1 MKYSLDDISI
11 IPARISSINH
21 RSECNPCNFDDML
34 PLFTAPMSSVIDDKN
49 YQIFMDNKINTI
61 IPRNVPIDI
70 RVNLM
75 IKTFVAMSLYEFD
88 TYINTAEVNLDVIK
102 YICIDIAN
110 GHMKK
115 LLDLCTK
122 AKVTHGNSLILMAG
136 NIANPATYAD
146 YAKAGIDFIRL
157 SIGQGSACI
166 TASNSAIYYPQGSLI
181 EETYEVKKFVETHIK
196 YANNNNV
203 PSDYRSCPFI
213 IADGGFDNFDK
224 IIKAL
229 ALGADYVMLGKL
241 FAQCE
246 EACGCIDD
254 KGTRNYYGMS
264 TRKAQKEISSFS
276 NKTSE
281 GIEFE
286 VPVSYTLAQWC
297 DNFTSYLRTTMSYTD
312 SKTLDD
318 LKAVEI
324 CHMTPSSRLSYY
336 K

>member
-1 MKYSLDDISI
+1 MKFSLDDISI
-11 IPARISSINH
+11 IPARVSNISH
-21 RSECNPCNFDDML
+21 RSECSPYNFDNML

-61 IPRNVPIDI
+61 IPRNISLDI
-70 RVNLM
+70 RLNLM
-75 IKTFVAMSLYEFD
+75 TKTFVAMGLDEFD
-88 TYINTAEVNLDVIK
+88 TYINTTVVNTDIIK

-115 LLDLCTK
+115 LLDLCAK
-122 AKVTHGNSLILMAG
+122 AKDIHGNSLILMTG

-146 YAKAGIDFIRL
+146 YAKVGIDFVRL
-157 SIGQGSACI
+157 SIGQGSACT
-166 TASNSAIYYPQGSLI
+166 TAANSATYYPQGSLI
-181 EETYEVKKFVETHIK
+181 EETYEVKKFVEAHIK

-213 IADGGFDNFDK
+213 IADGGFNNFDK

-254 KGTRNYYGMS
+254 KGSRSYYGMS
-264 TRKAQKEISSFS
+264 TRKAQQEISNLSK
-276 NKTSE
+276 KTSE

-286 VPVSYTLAQWC
+286 VPVKYTLAQWC
-297 DNFTSYLRTTMSYTD
+297 DNFISYLRTTMSYTD

-318 LKAVEI
+318 LKAAEI
-324 CHMTPSSRLSYY
+324 CHMTPASRLSYY